1 MKVIVEIKHNRN
13 VDIIYYRAGLLRRS
27 SFSSINEVG
36 VDEVKNRE
44 VIVIVPDS
52 LIITKALSIPVDL
65 KNILAIKS
73 YLIKSLPVRLDEVYN
88 NYHIFGNRL
97 YFIGIKKDFL
107 NDYINILRRLGAK
120 VKSVIPK
127 SFLFKVV
134 YNFNQPNIFGFNF
147 DDDYICIFSFE
158 GNGYFFFVV
167 LPYGNNSF
175 VNSNDEIQI
184 TKFINEIY
192 RVVSSFQNQTKIS
205 IEEFW
210 MFTNRFYRDLP
221 VLSYLSKN
229 FHHLNFVTMDDE
241 KYMDVYSKL
250 ISSDKPLSIDLSID
264 KIQQELNKEN
274 LVYQFDR
281 FLNFVVLGLIVILIF
296 YFLVNSDRIKRQ
308 EMILQALINNYNS
321 QRSIFINSNQ
331 SQNTQLKNDFG
342 FAKIFGVFNRE
353 IVDRQIY
360 IENFYLKEKD
370 SYFNIITK
378 RYSDLYFM
386 SNKFKDEGFNF
397 VIEGNSKF
405 NVFNYEFNKANVKI
419 SHD

>member
-1 MKVIVEIKHNRN
+1 M
-13 VDIIYYRAGLLRRS
+13 
-27 SFSSINEVG
+27 
-36 VDEVKNRE
+36 
-44 VIVIVPDS
+44 
-52 LIITKALSIPVDL
+52 
-65 KNILAIKS
+65 
-73 YLIKSLPVRLDEVYN
+73 
-88 NYHIFGNRL
+88 
-97 YFIGIKKDFL
+97 
-107 NDYINILRRLGAK
+107 
-120 VKSVIPK
+120 
-127 SFLFKVV
+127 
-134 YNFNQPNIFGFNF
+134 
-147 DDDYICIFSFE
+147 
-158 GNGYFFFVV
+158 V

-264 KIQQELNKEN
+264 KIQKELNKEN